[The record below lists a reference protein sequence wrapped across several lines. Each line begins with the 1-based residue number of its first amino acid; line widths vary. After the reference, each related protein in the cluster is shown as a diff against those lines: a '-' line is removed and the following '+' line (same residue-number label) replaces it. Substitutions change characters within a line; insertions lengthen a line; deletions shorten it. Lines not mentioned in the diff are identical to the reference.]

1 MPKTI
6 SFILIL
12 ILILPQSS
20 SYSTKL
26 YWSEENNTIYGNGII
41 VTFHNSKPDYWVR
54 IPNSTDNI
62 SYIIRFLRLF
72 EFIDS
77 NENNLYDEDDQ
88 VISSTDLLSATWNIS
103 YENITMP
110 KDNTTELVGILVY
123 LRSNAS
129 VYNQNTNQTNNTLLS
144 FSNHLFS
151 FDTYIESYPVIG
163 NREIKIDFS
172 VAKWPWT
179 SNRSM
184 LCLEISFLYLIND
197 TFFVPTC
204 HFDTVTFENL
214 ELNRVTIRASKQD
227 YIEFRFSRYVRFHAI
242 NITQQDIY
250 VSYNFTNSP
259 AILRIT
265 FPYSN
270 GTLVYDSSILAMHI
284 EQPPQS
290 SHGLHPI
297 FVIIPIAVGTTIIIL
312 YIREEKKRE
321 R

>member
-41 VTFHNSKPDYWVR
+41 VTFHDSKPDYWVR

-77 NENNLYDEDDQ
+77 DQNNVYEEDDQ
-88 VISSTDLLSATWNIS
+88 FISSTDLLSAKWNIS

-110 KDNTTELVGILVY
+110 KDNTTELVGISLF
-123 LRSNAS
+123 LQSNTS
-129 VYNQNTNQTNNTLLS
+129 VYRQNENQTNYTSLS
-144 FSNHLFS
+144 FSNHLYS
-151 FDTYIESYPVIG
+151 FDTYMGGYPITG
-163 NREIKIDFS
+163 NREIKIGFS

-184 LCLEISFLYLIND
+184 LCLEISFLYLINN
-197 TFFVPTC
+197 TFFIPTC
-204 HFDTVTFENL
+204 YFDTVIYKNL
-214 ELNRVTIRASKQD
+214 ELYRVTVKTSKQD
-227 YIEFRFSRYVRFHAI
+227 YIEFRFSKYVRSYAM
-242 NITQQDIY
+242 NITQQDIK
-250 VSYNFTNSP
+250 VSYNFTNSS

-284 EQPPQS
+284 QQPPQS
-290 SHGLHPI
+290 SNGLHPI